1 MISMKTNRALMND
14 IGEKHHTMNENIR
27 FIYYP
32 QFNIFLQ
39 QKSGEYHRFSILNLR
54 IMPRK
59 MCSRC
64 HYSLQVQ

>member
-1 MISMKTNRALMND
+1 MND

-39 QKSGEYHRFSILNLR
+39 QKKAVNITAFLF
-54 IMPRK
+54 
-59 MCSRC
+59 
-64 HYSLQVQ
+64 

>member
-39 QKSGEYHRFSILNLR
+39 QKKAVNITAFLF
-54 IMPRK
+54 
-59 MCSRC
+59 
-64 HYSLQVQ
+64 